1 MDIAKY
7 IGLFLLKTNYCYI
20 PGLGNLEIKKLPASH
35 DGQNLKA
42 PSYEV
47 IVTPGGSI
55 DDSLANFIA
64 TNEQI
69 SISKASNALREF
81 STEAKADLNA
91 GKDVI
96 IPALGKF
103 TGQSGRVQFITD
115 PHMQYTPRA
124 IPTVKHV
131 AAANA
136 ENRPKTPAYSNPN
149 IQSKQTNWGK
159 IALFIAIPV
168 ILIIAVVMGMNY
180 MSSKPAETVA
190 VPMTEEAVVE
200 TPLEPAVTDSTAID
214 SNAVATETPA
224 SNVQMNNGMLS
235 FKLILKDYKTNAAA
249 EKRVSQ
255 LNSYGNNVEVVMKD
269 SSTWYVVMPVTALAA
284 DTAHVIDSIRRMYN
298 PKGVTILQ

>member
-7 IGLFLLKTNYCYI
+7 IGLFLLKTNYCYV

-69 SISKASNALREF
+69 SISKAANALREF

-103 TGQSGRVQFITD
+103 TGQGGRVQFITD

-136 ENRPKTPAYSNPN
+136 ENRPKTPAYSNPY

-159 IALFIAIPV
+159 IALFVAIPV
-168 ILIIAVVMGMNY
+168 ILIIAVVAGMNY
-180 MSSKPAETVA
+180 MNSKPAETVA
-190 VPMTEEAVVE
+190 VPMNEEPVIE
-200 TPLEPAVTDSTAID
+200 TPLEPAATDTTITDSLTATAPATMQ
-214 SNAVATETPA
+214 NA
-224 SNVQMNNGMLS
+224 NGMLS
-235 FKLILKDYKTNAAA
+235 FKLILKDYKTSAAA
-249 EKRVSQ
+249 EKRVKQ
-255 LNSYGNNVEVVMKD
+255 LTSFGNNVEVVMKD